1 MNMQSKITG
10 SREIGWVRVFD
21 ASHWQC
27 TPVAETDWGS
37 GMSADTPAVPL
48 TRSFTD
54 LLSAWPADDPVLLE
68 QCRLLLLDGLA
79 VAVAGAGE
87 RGPSIMAAQARSE
100 SPGGPSTVIGQGFF
114 TSAVNAARVNGM
126 AMHVLDY
133 EPMWNPPNHALSPL
147 LPALLALAEKR
158 EQEDAGPHGHAL
170 LRAIAKGVEAQ
181 GRLRLASGQLEPAKL
196 SIHPPGAVGA
206 LATALACGDMLGLHG
221 EQLAAAVGIASSR
234 TGGLLANVG
243 SMTKA
248 LHCGDAAANGVQAA
262 MLAAQGFSAD
272 PDALGNPRGWGASL
286 FGSTFDRQHLLAP
299 IDRGR
304 ALNPGPAWKLF
315 PSQFA
320 THFGITAALAARD
333 AIGNKMASR
342 IARVK
347 LRTPA
352 MPYIDRP
359 HPQSGLDGKFSWQ
372 YTAAIALLDGKVE
385 PASFD
390 NARRFRNDAI
400 ELLERTVLIND
411 PAISGRFDQMHV
423 EIEIELH
430 DGTMIRRRCDAPLG
444 SWSRPV
450 SADRVMEKAR
460 ALIAAVLGPAKTM
473 AIERAIAATGDFP
486 VRSLMAI
493 LA

>member
-1 MNMQSKITG
+1 M
-10 SREIGWVRVFD
+10 
-21 ASHWQC
+21 
-27 TPVAETDWGS
+27 S
-37 GMSADTPAVPL
+37 GAAPAVSL
-48 TRSFTD
+48 TRAFTD
-54 LLSAWPADDPVLLE
+54 LLSAWPSDDPALLD

-87 RGPSIMAAQARSE
+87 RGPSLMAAQARSE
-100 SPGGPSTVIGQGFF
+100 SADGPSTVIGQGFA
-114 TSAVNAARVNGM
+114 TSVAGAARVNGM

-158 EQEDAGPHGHAL
+158 EQEGAGPQGHAV

-196 SIHPPGAVGA
+196 SMHPPGAVGA
-206 LATALACGDMLGLHG
+206 PATALACGDMLGLHG

-234 TGGLLANVG
+234 TGGVLANVG

-272 PDALGNPRGWGASL
+272 PDALGNARGWGASL
-286 FGSTFDRQHLLAP
+286 FGATFDRQHLLAP
-299 IDRGR
+299 IGRGR

-333 AIGNKMASR
+333 AMSGTVANR
-342 IARVK
+342 IARVR
-347 LRTPA
+347 LRTPP

-372 YTAAIALLDGKVE
+372 YTAVIALLDGKVE

-390 NARRFRNDAI
+390 DARRFRSDAV
-400 ELLERTVLIND
+400 EMLNRTVLIND
-411 PAISGRFDQMHV
+411 PTISGRFDQMHV
-423 EIEIELH
+423 EIEIELD
-430 DGTMIRRRCDAPLG
+430 DGTNVRRRCDAPLG

-450 SADRVMEKAR
+450 SVERVMEKVR
-460 ALIAAVLGPAKTM
+460 PLIAGVLGPAKTM
-473 AIERAIAATGDFP
+473 AIERAIVATEDFP
-486 VRSLMAI
+486 IRSLMAI

>member
-1 MNMQSKITG
+1 
-10 SREIGWVRVFD
+10 
-21 ASHWQC
+21 
-27 TPVAETDWGS
+27 
-37 GMSADTPAVPL
+37 MSADTPAVSL

-54 LLSAWPADDPVLLE
+54 LLSAWPADDPVLLDR
-68 QCRLLLLDGLA
+68 CRLLLLDGLA

-87 RGPSIMAAQARSE
+87 RGPSLMAAQARAE
-100 SPGGPSTVIGQGFF
+100 SPGGPSTVIGQGFT
-114 TSAVNAARVNGM
+114 TSVVNAARVNGM

-147 LPALLALAEKR
+147 LPALLALAEQR
-158 EQEDAGPHGHAL
+158 EQKGAGPQGHAV

-181 GRLRLASGQLEPAKL
+181 GRLRLASGQIEPAKL
-196 SIHPPGAVGA
+196 SMHPPGAVGA
-206 LATALACGDMLGLHG
+206 LAAALASGDMLGLHG

-234 TGGLLANVG
+234 TGGVLANVG

-286 FGSTFDRQHLLAP
+286 FGSTFDRRPLLAP
-299 IDRGR
+299 VDKCR
-304 ALNPGPAWKLF
+304 ALEPGPAWKLF

-333 AIGNKMASR
+333 AMGDKTPNS

-347 LRTPA
+347 LRTPP

-385 PASFD
+385 PASFED
-390 NARRFRNDAI
+390 ARRFQNDAV
-400 ELLERTVLIND
+400 ELLDRTVLIND
-411 PAISGRFDQMHV
+411 PSISGRFDQMHV
-423 EIEIELH
+423 EIEIELN
-430 DGTMIRRRCDAPLG
+430 DGTIIRRRCDAPLG

-450 SADRVMEKAR
+450 PADRVMEKAR
-460 ALIAAVLGPAKTM
+460 ALITGILGAAKTA
-473 AIERAIAATGDFP
+473 AIESAIATTGDFS
-486 VRSLMAI
+486 VRPLMAM